1 MTIMVEGG
9 NRKQLS
15 EEVADYV
22 RQAIMA
28 GEFRPGQSIRADALG
43 DILAVSATPVRE
55 ALHAL
60 KVEGFLDLIPRRGF
74 AVAPLTGLDI
84 RDIFR
89 AHALLAGELAARAAE
104 NATAEQVA
112 ELQALHF
119 ELMAA
124 ANRDDADLLER
135 KNHEFHREVYLIA
148 GSPRLRRALGT
159 FTRYVPR
166 KFYATIQGWPS
177 TTAHDH
183 SAVIDAIAENDSN
196 AARES
201 MEQHISNS
209 GELLAAHFES
219 RQVNDI

>member
-1 MTIMVEGG
+1 MAIIESV

-43 DILAVSATPVRE
+43 EVLAVSATPVRE

-74 AVAPLTGLDI
+74 AVAPLTGADV

-89 AHALLAGELAARAAE
+89 AHALLAGELAARAAQ
-104 NATAEQVA
+104 NASAEQVA

-124 ANRDDADLLER
+124 ANRDDAELLEK
-135 KNHEFHREVYLIA
+135 KNHEFHREVYLMA

-159 FTRYVPR
+159 FSRYVPR
-166 KFYATIQGWPS
+166 KFYGQIPGWPA
-177 TTAHDH
+177 TTANDH
-183 SAVIDAIAENDSN
+183 SAVIDAIAANDAE
-196 AARES
+196 AARS
-201 MEQHISNS
+201 AMERHISNA

-219 RQVNDI
+219 RQQA

>member
-1 MTIMVEGG
+1 MSTVIEAA

-15 EEVADYV
+15 DEVADYV

-28 GEFRPGQSIRADALG
+28 GEFLPGQSIRADALG
-43 DILAVSATPVRE
+43 EVLAVSATPVRE

-74 AVAPLTGLDI
+74 AVAPLTGQDI

-89 AHALLAGELAARAAE
+89 AHALLAGELAARAAQ
-104 NATAEQVA
+104 NATPEQVA

-124 ANRDDADLLER
+124 ANRDDADLLEQ
-135 KNHEFHREVYLIA
+135 KNHEFHREVYVIA
-148 GSPRLRRALGT
+148 GSPRLRRALGN

-166 KFYATIQGWPS
+166 KFYGDIPGWPA
-177 TTAHDH
+177 TTAKDH
-183 SAVIDAIAENDSN
+183 SAVIAAIEASDAE
-196 AARES
+196 AARAA
-201 MEQHISNS
+201 MERHISNS
-209 GELLAAHFES
+209 GELLAEHFEQ
-219 RQVNDI
+219 RQAS

>member
-1 MTIMVEGG
+1 MSTVIEAA

-15 EEVADYV
+15 DEVADYV

-28 GEFRPGQSIRADALG
+28 GEFLPGQSIRADALG
-43 DILAVSATPVRE
+43 EVLAVSATPVRE

-74 AVAPLTGLDI
+74 AVAPLTGQDI

-104 NATAEQVA
+104 NATPDQVA

-124 ANRDDADLLER
+124 ANRDDADLLEQ
-135 KNHEFHREVYLIA
+135 KNHEFHREVYVIA
-148 GSPRLRRALGT
+148 GSPRLRRAIGN

-166 KFYATIQGWPS
+166 KFYGDIPGWPA
-177 TTAHDH
+177 TTAKDH
-183 SAVIDAIAENDSN
+183 SAVITAIEASDAD
-196 AARES
+196 AARAA
-201 MEQHISNS
+201 MERHITNS
-209 GELLAAHFES
+209 GELLAEHFEQ
-219 RQVNDI
+219 RQAH

>member
-1 MTIMVEGG
+1 MAAIIESA

-43 DILAVSATPVRE
+43 DVLAVSATPVRE

-74 AVAPLTGLDI
+74 AVAQLTGADI

-104 NATAEQVA
+104 SATPEQVA

-124 ANRDDADLLER
+124 ANRDDAELLEK
-135 KNHEFHREVYLIA
+135 KNHEFHREVYLMA
-148 GSPRLRRALGT
+148 ESPRLRRALGT
-159 FTRYVPR
+159 FSRYVPR
-166 KFYATIQGWPS
+166 KFYGQIPGWPD
-177 TTAHDH
+177 TTANDH
-183 SAVIDAIAENDSN
+183 SAVIDAIAANDAQ
-196 AARES
+196 AARAA
-201 MEQHISNS
+201 MERHISNA
-209 GELLAAHFES
+209 GELLASHFEN
-219 RQVNDI
+219 RQDA

>member
-1 MTIMVEGG
+1 MAIIESV

-28 GEFRPGQSIRADALG
+28 GELRPGQSIRADALG
-43 DILAVSATPVRE
+43 EVLAVSATPVRE

-74 AVAPLTGLDI
+74 AVAPLTGEDV

-89 AHALLAGELAARAAE
+89 AHALLAGELAARAAQ

-124 ANRDDADLLER
+124 ANRDDAELLEK

-159 FTRYVPR
+159 FSRYVPR
-166 KFYATIQGWPS
+166 KFYGQIPGWPA
-177 TTAHDH
+177 TTANDH
-183 SAVIDAIAENDSN
+183 SAVIEAIEANDAD
-196 AARES
+196 AAREA
-201 MEQHISNS
+201 MERHISNA

-219 RQVNDI
+219 RQDA